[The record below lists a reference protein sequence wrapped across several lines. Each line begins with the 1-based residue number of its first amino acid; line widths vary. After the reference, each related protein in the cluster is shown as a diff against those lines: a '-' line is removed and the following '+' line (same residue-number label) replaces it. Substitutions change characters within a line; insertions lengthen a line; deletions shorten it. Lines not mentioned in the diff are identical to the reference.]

1 MLSRHEPIESFFAD
15 AGGPA
20 DQFPAVAW
28 LEPCYGGARQNDG
41 HPPASIHN
49 AESLVASVYNALRGN
64 EALWQSTLFIVVTDE
79 CGGFF
84 DPVVPPATTPPGP
97 EAVYQQTI
105 YTQLGFRVPCLLIS
119 PWLPAQVDSTTYD
132 HTSWLRYVQ
141 RKFGL
146 GPLGERTARAT
157 DFAGLILPAPRT
169 DCPPPF
175 VVAPAAPMVA
185 AGPLSDFQGELTKML
200 VELAVAAGQES
211 PGCKTWADGEALVRH
226 LMPKPASAGIDAP
239 GPARPAPTAGVQS
252 CGCACA

>member
-1 MLSRHEPIESFFAD
+1 MLARHEPIESFFAD

-20 DQFPAVAW
+20 DRFPAVAW

-49 AESLVASVYNALRGN
+49 AESLIASVYNALRSN
-64 EALWQSTLFIVVTDE
+64 EALWQSSLLIVATDE

-84 DPVVPPATTPPGP
+84 DPVVPPAATPPGP
-97 EAVYQQTI
+97 EAVYQQPI
-105 YTQLGFRVPCLLIS
+105 YTRLGFRVPCLLIS

-146 GPLGERTARAT
+146 GPLGDRTAHAA
-157 DFAGLILPAPRT
+157 DFAGLVLPAPRS

-175 VVAPAAPMVA
+175 AVPPAAPVA
-185 AGPLSDFQGELTKML
+185 GAGPLSDFQGELARML
-200 VELAVAAGQES
+200 VQLAAAAGRDS
-211 PGCKTWADGEALVRH
+211 ADYKAWADVEALVR
-226 LMPKPASAGIDAP
+226 LL
-239 GPARPAPTAGVQS
+239 RPAQSGRDARGPDRPRHSNTARNAG
-252 CGCACA
+252 A